1 MQAAKFSQDRYYTNT
16 HYARVGGLPPQELKA
31 LELEFLA
38 RIFYTLWAD
47 PEVIGAWTNHSPQ
60 RGCFAAFIVF
70 FSFLVLVCFSS
81 L

>member
-16 HYARVGGLPPQELKA
+16 HYAKVGGLPAQELKA

-47 PEVIGAWTNHSPQ
+47 TDIIGMFCVTLIEPYSNKSCFQQKYSAVIVS
-60 RGCFAAFIVF
+60 
-70 FSFLVLVCFSS
+70 
-81 L
+81 